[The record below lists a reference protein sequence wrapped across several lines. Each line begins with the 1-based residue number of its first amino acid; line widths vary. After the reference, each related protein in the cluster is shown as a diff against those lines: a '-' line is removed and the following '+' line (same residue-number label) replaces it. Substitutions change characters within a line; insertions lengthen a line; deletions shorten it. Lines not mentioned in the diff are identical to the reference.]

1 MNLNFEYNGEI
12 IEIVNVFSYLGI
24 VFTAGG
30 SFNQTQIT
38 LAFFKL
44 NKYLFNFTNISI
56 KHRLELF
63 DKLVLPILNYG
74 CEVWGFH
81 MANNI
86 ERVHTQYC
94 KNILSVKRSTQN
106 NLCMESLVDF
116 HCLLVNYWFKIIESQ
131 DHKYVNIVSKT
142 LRSDIEVFLN
152 KKNWASLLRDILS
165 SLGVCMDLSRCWK

>member
-1 MNLNFEYNGEI
+1 MVFRKSGLLPINLLFEYNGEI
-12 IEIVNVFSYLGI
+12 VETVNAFSYLDI

-30 SFNQTQIT
+30 SFNQTLIT
-38 LAFFKL
+38 LTGLSRKAIFKI
-44 NKYLFNFTNISI
+44 NKYLYKFTNISI

-106 NLCMESLVDF
+106 NCV
-116 HCLLVNYWFKIIESQ
+116 Y
-131 DHKYVNIVSKT
+131 
-142 LRSDIEVFLN
+142 
-152 KKNWASLLRDILS
+152 
-165 SLGVCMDLSRCWK
+165 G